1 MAAAMAAAA
10 ETAAGITAAAVE
22 TAVGTA
28 VETAAGATTAAAE
41 FSCKGNEKG
50 AHLFSEMGY
59 IKLIRLYPA
68 FHEILPP

>member
-10 ETAAGITAAAVE
+10 ETAVGITAVAVE
-22 TAVGTA
+22 TAV
-28 VETAAGATTAAAE
+28 EMAAGATTAAAE
-41 FSCKGNEKG
+41 FSCKGNGKS

>member
-1 MAAAMAAAA
+1 MAA
-10 ETAAGITAAAVE
+10 ETAAGITAAAV
-22 TAVGTA
+22 GTA
-28 VETAAGATTAAAE
+28 AETAAGATTAAAE
-41 FSCKGNEKG
+41 FSCKGNEKS

>member
-10 ETAAGITAAAVE
+10 GTAAEITAVAVE
-22 TAVGTA
+22 TAA
-28 VETAAGATTAAAE
+28 ETAAGATTAAAE
-41 FSCKGNEKG
+41 FSCKGNEKS

>member
-10 ETAAGITAAAVE
+10 ETAAGITAVAVE
-22 TAVGTA
+22 TAA
-28 VETAAGATTAAAE
+28 ETAAGATTAAAE

-59 IKLIRLYPA
+59 IKRIRLYPA

>member
-10 ETAAGITAAAVE
+10 ETAAGITAAA
-22 TAVGTA
+22 AGTA

-41 FSCKGNEKG
+41 FSCKGNEKS

-68 FHEILPP
+68 FHEILSP

>member
-1 MAAAMAAAA
+1 MAAAA
-10 ETAAGITAAAVE
+10 AAGITAAAVG
-22 TAVGTA
+22 TAVETA

-41 FSCKGNEKG
+41 FSCKGNGKS

-59 IKLIRLYPA
+59 IKRIRLYPA

>member
-10 ETAAGITAAAVE
+10 ETAAGITAA
-22 TAVGTA
+22 AVGTA

-41 FSCKGNEKG
+41 FSCKGSGKS